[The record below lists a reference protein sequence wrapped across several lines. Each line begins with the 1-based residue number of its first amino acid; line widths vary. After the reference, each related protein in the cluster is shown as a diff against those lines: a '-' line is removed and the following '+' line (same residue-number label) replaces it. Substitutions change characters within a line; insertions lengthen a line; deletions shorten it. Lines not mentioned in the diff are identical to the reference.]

1 MSGCSRPIS
10 DVRSR
15 SVAAGDPEVS
25 SLALQT
31 NKTRRRL
38 RAEQKCV
45 QLPHTPLIGWPSSRA
60 RCHWANVVKV
70 TGQTRNSLMQ
80 IKDDII
86 TQFNKGNVILR
97 AGTATYKLKKRGQ
110 VHVLKNIWVE
120 FQWFAHFFLFIF
132 PKIPNNFLCV
142 FRINGS
148 YLTAADIRHNTFITS
163 HTRLIKIAKNKASHI
178 WRSHYLLSS
187 LWHISDCCSQLLF
200 LGLYGQ
206 QQAGNGSQQATSAEY
221 GQGWT
226 QRYATHHLEAKHNMY
241 ENKKSR
247 FAANLALIYLNV
259 GIIHGGFNPGC

>member
-45 QLPHTPLIGWPSSRA
+45 QLPQTPLIGWPSSRA

-97 AGTATYKLKKRGQ
+97 AGTAACKLKKEVNFTFYRYLGQ
-110 VHVLKNIWVE
+110 FSMI
-120 FQWFAHFFLFIF
+120 FSFFLFIF
-132 PKIPNNFLCV
+132 PKNQTMFLCV
-142 FRINGS
+142 IRTNGS
-148 YLTAADIRHNTFITS
+148 YLTTADITPS
-163 HTRLIKIAKNKASHI
+163 
-178 WRSHYLLSS
+178 
-187 LWHISDCCSQLLF
+187 
-200 LGLYGQ
+200 
-206 QQAGNGSQQATSAEY
+206 
-221 GQGWT
+221 
-226 QRYATHHLEAKHNMY
+226 
-241 ENKKSR
+241 
-247 FAANLALIYLNV
+247 
-259 GIIHGGFNPGC
+259 